1 MPFIHLVWEIA
12 FSDILK
18 SSIKLNFHISW
29 VQIASIFD
37 LVLHLLL
44 THICFGSG
52 HINSVFNYIL
62 ECLLCKGMPA
72 RYAAVDVLHV

>member
-1 MPFIHLVWEIA
+1 MG
-12 FSDILK
+12 
-18 SSIKLNFHISW
+18 N
-29 VQIASIFD
+29 FD

-62 ECLLCKGMPA
+62 ECLLCKGVPA
-72 RYAAVDVLHV
+72 WYAAVDVLQALQSL